1 MKLDD
6 AKELQNTYKT
16 SLNEIPKGRP
26 KSQEQ
31 KSALENI
38 KLLYKSRRVVIKLV
52 VIIVQLYLKLNTKQ
66 NMEKVWK
73 YYLLKKCFKDYQ

>member
-38 KLLYKSRRVVIKLV
+38 KLL
-52 VIIVQLYLKLNTKQ
+52 
-66 NMEKVWK
+66 
-73 YYLLKKCFKDYQ
+73 